1 VPRYAAFLRAVNVG
15 GRAKLPMA
23 DLRTALE
30 GLGYENVV
38 TYIQSGNVAFD
49 TARASNPKL
58 AAAIEATVTS
68 ACNVETA
75 VMVRTAS
82 EMAKL
87 AAGHPFPKTAAAP
100 TVYVMFC
107 DRPPKGKLELPA
119 GATEQ
124 FVVAG
129 GDIYGYYPAGYGTSK
144 LTSTFL
150 ERKLGVRAT
159 GRNWNTVQKLAE
171 LTR

>member
-1 VPRYAAFLRAVNVG
+1 MPRYAAFLRAVNVA
-15 GRAKLPMA
+15 GRGKLPMA
-23 DLRTALE
+23 DLSVALE
-30 GLGYENVV
+30 ALGYENVV

-49 TARASNPKL
+49 AARAANTKL
-58 AAAIEATVTS
+58 AAAIEATVAS
-68 ACNVETA
+68 ACKVETT

-87 AAGHPFPKTAAAP
+87 AAGHPFPTSAAAP

-107 DRPPKGKLELPA
+107 DRPAKGELELPA

-124 FVVAG
+124 FVVEGA
-129 GDIYGYYPAGYGTSK
+129 DIYGYYPGGYGTSK
-144 LTSTFL
+144 LGSTYL
-150 ERKLGVRAT
+150 ERKLGVSIT

>member
-1 VPRYAAFLRAVNVG
+1 
-15 GRAKLPMA
+15 MA
-23 DLRTALE
+23 DLRAALE
-30 GLGYENVV
+30 ALGYENVV
-38 TYIQSGNVAFD
+38 TYIQSGNVAFN

-58 AAAIEATVTS
+58 AAAIEAEVAS
-68 ACNVETA
+68 ACKVEST
-75 VMVRTAS
+75 VMVRTAA

-87 AAGHPFPKTAAAP
+87 AAGHPFPKSAPAP
-100 TVYVMFC
+100 TVYVLFC

-144 LTSTFL
+144 LGSTYL
-150 ERKLGVRAT
+150 ERKLGVSIT